1 MTQRRAGGVPQGRP
15 AWPALCILDMAE
27 QARDTGANKKGKTMR
42 DILRRLY
49 DITGILGGLF
59 MILLLVFVLY
69 SVWPGVG
76 LWMQQSLGLPNPFNY
91 VARSADELA
100 GYAMCASA
108 FLAFAATFGRGEHI
122 RVTLILQRFEGRAR
136 RAVELWCL
144 GVGSLLAGYLAW
156 YSVKLCYVSW
166 EINDLSTGLIA
177 IPLWIPQLGM
187 AIGAVVFA
195 IAVVEQLVVV
205 ALGGPLMQEVSA
217 EDAHIER

>member
-1 MTQRRAGGVPQGRP
+1 M
-15 AWPALCILDMAE
+15 
-27 QARDTGANKKGKTMR
+27 GKAMR

-49 DITGILGGLF
+49 DITGVLGGLF

-122 RVTLILQRFEGRAR
+122 RVTLILQRFEGRTR
-136 RAVELWCL
+136 RMLELWCL
-144 GVGSLLAGYLAW
+144 GIGTLLAGYLAW

-166 EINDLSTGLIA
+166 QINDLSTGLIA

-187 AIGAVVFA
+187 AIGAVVFTIA
-195 IAVVEQLVVV
+195 IVEQLVVV
-205 ALGGPLMQEVSA
+205 ALGGPLMQEVSI
-217 EDAHIER
+217 EDARIER